1 MSAVNPV
8 FLLPGRLSEAAA
20 ELGAA
25 FVGSLT
31 LGAGQFC
38 TNPGIVIGIDGPDL
52 DRFTAAARDAVA
64 ASPAAP
70 MLTGRIAAAYAD
82 GATRLA
88 DHPGTEVIALG
99 ADPGRENGRTSWGCA
114 ALVATTAD
122 EFLAA
127 RELHD
132 EVFGATSVIVR
143 AADPRQLIDVA
154 RAMEGQLTATV
165 HAATAG
171 RAAGA
176 RPAPGARAAGGPDP
190 VQRLADRGRGGA
202 LDGARRPVP
211 CHLRQPHDLGRHAG
225 DGPVPAA
232 GGLSGRARRTAARR
246 GPRSPTPTGC
256 SASSTAPTPGT
267 DAMSRASI
275 RITGVAIT
283 PVAFADPPLLNSV
296 GVHEPFALR
305 AIIEVATDA
314 GLTGL
319 GETYADEKHLAALH
333 AAAAAIVGA
342 DVYQT
347 EDVYRRVQAIGAAE
361 TTISSGLIGHS
372 AATDRVFSPFEV
384 ACLDIQGKAAG
395 LPVAD
400 LLGGA
405 VRDAVPFSAYL
416 FYKWAG
422 HPGADGDDWG
432 EALDPDGIVAQAKR
446 LVDGYGFTALKL
458 KGGVFPPAEEIEA
471 ISALHDAFPDHPL
484 RLDPNA
490 AWTPETSIGVA
501 RALAGVLEYLEDPTP
516 GIEGMAQV
524 AREAAMPLATNMCVV
539 AFDHLP
545 PAIRRD
551 AVQVILSDHHYWGG
565 LRRSKL
571 LAGIC
576 ETFGLGLSMHSNS
589 HLGIS
594 LAAMVQLAGA
604 VPNLTYACDTH
615 WPWKTED
622 VVAGEPF
629 SFSGGA
635 IAVPDRPGLGV
646 ELDRDALGR
655 LHEQYLACGLRNR
668 DDTGYMQR
676 IVPGYERR
684 SPRW

>member
-1 MSAVNPV
+1 MTQ
-8 FLLPGRLSEAAA
+8 G
-20 ELGAA
+20 
-25 FVGSLT
+25 
-31 LGAGQFC
+31 
-38 TNPGIVIGIDGPDL
+38 
-52 DRFTAAARDAVA
+52 
-64 ASPAAP
+64 
-70 MLTGRIAAAYAD
+70 
-82 GATRLA
+82 
-88 DHPGTEVIALG
+88 
-99 ADPGRENGRTSWGCA
+99 
-114 ALVATTAD
+114 
-122 EFLAA
+122 
-127 RELHD
+127 
-132 EVFGATSVIVR
+132 
-143 AADPRQLIDVA
+143 
-154 RAMEGQLTATV
+154 
-165 HAATAG
+165 
-171 RAAGA
+171 
-176 RPAPGARAAGGPDP
+176 
-190 VQRLADRGRGGA
+190 
-202 LDGARRPVP
+202 
-211 CHLRQPHDLGRHAG
+211 
-225 DGPVPAA
+225 
-232 GGLSGRARRTAARR
+232 
-246 GPRSPTPTGC
+246 
-256 SASSTAPTPGT
+256 
-267 DAMSRASI
+267 SI
-275 RITGVAIT
+275 RITGVVIT

-305 AIIEVATDA
+305 AIIEVSTDA

-319 GETYADEKHLAALH
+319 GETYADAKHLAALQ
-333 AAAAAIVGA
+333 AAADAIVGA
-342 DVYQT
+342 DVYHT
-347 EDVYRRVQAIGAAE
+347 EDVYRRVEAIGAAE

-405 VRDAVPFSAYL
+405 VRDEVPFSAYL

-422 HPGADGDDWG
+422 HPGADADDWG

-471 ISALHDAFPDHPL
+471 IRALRAAFPDHPL

-501 RALAGVLEYLEDPTP
+501 RDLAGVLEYLEDPTP

-545 PAIRRD
+545 PAIRQD

-576 ETFGLGLSMHSNS
+576 ETWGLGLSMHSNS

-594 LAAMVQLAGA
+594 LAAMVQLAAA

-622 VVAGEPF
+622 VVVGQPF
-629 SFSGGA
+629 SFRGGA
-635 IAVPDRPGLGV
+635 IAVPGRPGLGV